1 MSGDAKYFQTTKKGE
16 IRELQDDLNSVNKD
30 KIKEAVKKVIAA
42 MTVGKD
48 VSMLFSDVIKS
59 MGTDNIELKKLVYL
73 YIINYAR
80 SQPEKAILVV
90 NMFQKDATNHPNP
103 LVRAL
108 AIRTMG
114 CIRVDRITEYLCEPL
129 NVALKDQ
136 DPYVRKT
143 AAICVAKLYDIN
155 NELVEDR
162 GFIDSLREMLSD
174 VNPMVVANAVAAL
187 TEICEASGIDYFK
200 IDSNTLSKLLT
211 ALNECTEWGR
221 VFILD
226 ALSKF
231 NAKGSQARDICDR
244 VVPQLAHANSAVV
257 MAAVKVVVKFLDIL
271 PKKEDVEKYC
281 KKLAPP
287 LVTLLSSPPEIQY
300 VALRNID
307 LIVQKYPRILQNDI
321 RIFFVKFNDAVYVK
335 MQKLQILIK
344 LTSRKNI
351 DQVLLEFKEYAQEVD
366 IDFVRRAVRAIG
378 RVAIK
383 LDCAAEKCV
392 QVLSELVKT
401 RVNYVVQESV
411 IVIKDIFRRYP
422 RKYEKIIVTLCDNLD
437 SLNEPEAKASMIW
450 IIGEYAERIVDAG
463 DRLEH
468 FIDSFEEEGSLVQLQ
483 LLTATVKLFL
493 KKPDKAKSLVQKV
506 LNLATESSDNPDL
519 RDRGYV
525 YWRLLSTDPTAARKV
540 VLAER
545 PVISSETFSLPE
557 DYLSVLMENLS
568 SLASVYH
575 RPPEEF
581 VRGSRKVVFMPYEE
595 EDAEEEE
602 DSDDESESDSDDDK
616 AKKKKGRK
624 DVKKGKK
631 STKKGKSSEDEEESD
646 EEDEEDSEEES
657 DDDDRRKKKKKAQL
671 TPQQPA
677 AAAAVQP
684 PQQQQSAPVVDL
696 MGMGDLL
703 GITSSNPTPAQPQ
716 PVSATAG
723 GGGGL
728 DDLFGSFGVEPAA
741 QQPAAS
747 SVPMTMVFDAN
758 KGQGLEM
765 SIGFDRVNG
774 TPTMVVQCSNKSGD
788 GITRIDIKFNKNY
801 LGIQPAQTLPL
812 QGAINPGQ
820 SQTVNL
826 GLLLNTDPMPKNPL
840 DLTVQMAARS
850 IRTGGGKPP
859 VTMFAVQIPAR
870 IFFDSANANTLSDR
884 NAFLAQWRSIDASLD
899 QSQTVKQCKN
909 TSTEAVKQIFVKN
922 GCSFVADRSI
932 QGKGVSLYFA
942 STLKSVAVLLE
953 ISIAN
958 NGAVPSG
965 GKVAE

>member
-114 CIRVDRITEYLCEPL
+114 CIRVDRITEYLCDPL
-129 NVALKDQ
+129 NIALKDQ

-155 NELVEDR
+155 NELVEER
-162 GFIDSLREMLSD
+162 GFIDLLREMLSD

-200 IDSNTLSKLLT
+200 IDNNTLSKLLT

-231 NAKGSQARDICDR
+231 NAKGNQARDICDR

-271 PKKEDVEKYC
+271 PKKDDVEKYC

-351 DQVLLEFKEYAQEVD
+351 DQVLMEFKEYAQEVD
-366 IDFVRRAVRAIG
+366 IDFVRRSVRAIG

-392 QVLSELVKT
+392 QVLSDLVKT

-422 RKYEKIIVTLCDNLD
+422 RKYEKIIVTLCDNLE

-468 FIDSFEEEGSLVQLQ
+468 FIDSFEEEGAMVQLQ
-483 LLTATVKLFL
+483 LLTSTVKLFL
-493 KKPDKAKSLVQKV
+493 KKPDKAKGLVQKV
-506 LNLATESSDNPDL
+506 LNLATEASDNPDL

-545 PVISSETFSLPE
+545 PVISSETFSLPQ
-557 DYLSVLMENLS
+557 DYLTQLLENLS
-568 SLASVYH
+568 SLSSVYH
-575 RPPEEF
+575 RPPDEF
-581 VRGSRKVVFMPYEE
+581 VRGSRKVIFMPYEE
-595 EDAEEEE
+595 QDDDN
-602 DSDDESESDSDDDK
+602 DSD
-616 AKKKKGRK
+616 G
-624 DVKKGKK
+624 
-631 STKKGKSSEDEEESD
+631 SSSDEESSD
-646 EEDEEDSEEES
+646 EDEEDGSSDEDSSEE
-657 DDDDRRKKKKKAQL
+657 DNKKKKRKGGGKSKPQKKE
-671 TPQQPA
+671 TPQQQPA
-677 AAAAVQP
+677 
-684 PQQQQSAPVVDL
+684 PQQQQQQQQPQQQPDL
-696 MGMGDLL
+696 LGDLL
-703 GITSSNPTPAQPQ
+703 GMGPTNPAPAQQ
-716 PVSATAG
+716 TSGGGG

-728 DDLFGSFGVEPAA
+728 DDFFGDFGGNDGGSS
-741 QQPAAS
+741 QQYNGPPLTIA
-747 SVPMTMVFDAN
+747 FDSN

-765 SIGFDRVNG
+765 SLGFQRKGNK
-774 TPTMVVQCSNKSGD
+774 PIMIVQCANRGND
-788 GITRIDIKFNKNY
+788 TVTRVDIKFNKNY
-801 LGIQPAQTLPL
+801 LGIQPTQTVPL
-812 QGAINPGQ
+812 NGNVGPGQ
-820 SQTVNL
+820 TQTVDL
-826 GLLLNTDPMPKNPL
+826 ELQLSQEPTPKNPL

-850 IRTGGGKPP
+850 MRVNAAKPP
-859 VTMFAVQIPAR
+859 VTMFAVQIPAE
-870 IFFDSANANTLSDR
+870 IFFDNTNSATLTER
-884 NAFLAQWRSIDASLD
+884 NAFLGEWRSIPNTDD
-899 QSQTVKQCKN
+899 QSQTIKQCKN
-909 TSTEAVKQIFVKN
+909 TDSTVVKGLFSN
-922 GCSFVADRSI
+922 ASCSFVADRQI
-932 QGKGVSLYFA
+932 PNRGVSLYFA
-942 STLKSVAVLLE
+942 STIRNVAVLLE
-953 ISIAN
+953 TSLAN
-958 NGAVPSG
+958 NGACRVVVKS
-965 GKVAE
+965 KNKYISYVACQTAIKLVNQ

>member
-1 MSGDAKYFQTTKKGE
+1 
-16 IRELQDDLNSVNKD
+16 
-30 KIKEAVKKVIAA
+30 
-42 MTVGKD
+42 
-48 VSMLFSDVIKS
+48 MLFSDVIKS

-114 CIRVDRITEYLCEPL
+114 CIRVDRITEYLCDPL
-129 NVALKDQ
+129 NIALKDQ

-155 NELVEDR
+155 NELVEER
-162 GFIDSLREMLSD
+162 GFIDLLREMLSD

-187 TEICEASGIDYFK
+187 TEICEASGMDYFK
-200 IDSNTLSKLLT
+200 IDGNTLSKLLT

-226 ALSKF
+226 ALSHF
-231 NAKGSQARDICDR
+231 SAKGNQARDICDR

-271 PKKEDVEKYC
+271 TKKEDVERYC

-351 DQVLLEFKEYAQEVD
+351 DQVLMEFKEYAQEVD

-392 QVLSELVKT
+392 AVLSDLVKT

-422 RKYEKIIVTLCDNLD
+422 RKYEKIIVTLCDNLE

-450 IIGEYAERIVDAG
+450 IIGEYAERIVDAA

-468 FIDSFEEEGSLVQLQ
+468 FIDSFEEEGAVVQLQ
-483 LLTATVKLFL
+483 LLTSTVKLFL
-493 KKPDKAKSLVQKV
+493 KKPDKAKGLVQNV

-545 PVISSETFSLPE
+545 PVISAETFSLPP
-557 DYLSVLMENLS
+557 DYLSVLLENLS
-568 SLASVYH
+568 SLSSVYH
-575 RPPEEF
+575 RPPDEF
-581 VRGSRKVVFMPYEE
+581 VRGSRSVVFMPYEE
-595 EDAEEEE
+595 AEDGGTDTE
-602 DSDDESESDSDDDK
+602 DSSSDSEENGSDSEEGGSDKDGDES
-616 AKKKKGRK
+616 
-624 DVKKGKK
+624 
-631 STKKGKSSEDEEESD
+631 SS
-646 EEDEEDSEEES
+646 EES
-657 DDDDRRKKKKKAQL
+657 DDSDDRGKSKKKKSSKSNRSSPRKQQMEMQPP
-671 TPQQPA
+671 PQQPQP
-677 AAAAVQP
+677 AAVVQQPQPTGDLLDDILNMGISSTPQQP
-684 PQQQQSAPVVDL
+684 PQQQQQQNQ
-696 MGMGDLL
+696 M
-703 GITSSNPTPAQPQ
+703 TSG
-716 PVSATAG
+716 G

-728 DDLFGSFGVEPAA
+728 DLFDFDD
-741 QQPAAS
+741 
-747 SVPMTMVFDAN
+747 VPSTSNNNGGYNGPPLSMAFDSN

-765 SIGFDRVNG
+765 SLGFKQENG
-774 TPTMVVQCSNKSGD
+774 SPMMVVQAVNRSNNAIS
-788 GITRIDIKFNKNY
+788 RIDIKFNKNY
-801 LGIQPAQTLPL
+801 LGIQPTSTVPL
-812 QGAINPGQ
+812 NGQINPGQ
-820 SQTVNL
+820 TQTVSL
-826 GLLLNTDPMPKNPL
+826 PLQLSTPPTPKNPL

-850 IRTGGGKPP
+850 IRANTAKPP
-859 VTMFAVQIPAR
+859 VTMFAVQIPAE
-870 IFFDSANANTLSDR
+870 IFFDSNNPNTLSDR
-884 NAFLAQWRSIDASLD
+884 GAFLAEWRAITED
-899 QSQTVKQCKN
+899 QSQTIKQCKN
-909 TSTEAVKQIFVKN
+909 TDTETVKGIFTGN
-922 GCSFVADRSI
+922 SCGFVADRQI
-932 QGKGVSLYFA
+932 PNRGVSLYFA
-942 STLKSVAVLLE
+942 STIKSVAMLLE
-953 ISIAN
+953 ISLAN
-958 NGAVPSG
+958 NGACRVVVKSRD
-965 GKVAE
+965 KYLSFVACQTALKLVNV

>member
-114 CIRVDRITEYLCEPL
+114 CIRVDRITEYLCDPL
-129 NVALKDQ
+129 NIALKDQ

-155 NELVEDR
+155 NELVEER

-200 IDSNTLSKLLT
+200 IDNNTLSKLLT

-231 NAKGSQARDICDR
+231 AAKGNQARDICDR

-271 PKKEDVEKYC
+271 PKSEDVEKYC

-344 LTSRKNI
+344 LTTRKNI
-351 DQVLLEFKEYAQEVD
+351 DQVLMEFKEYAQEVD

-383 LDCAAEKCV
+383 LDVAAEKCV
-392 QVLSELVKT
+392 QVLSDLVKT

-463 DRLEH
+463 ERLEH
-468 FIDSFEEEGSLVQLQ
+468 FIDSFQEEGSMVQLQ

-493 KKPDKAKSLVQKV
+493 KKPDKSKGLVQKV

-545 PVISSETFSLPE
+545 PVISSETFSLPQ
-557 DYLSVLMENLS
+557 DYLTTLLDNLS

-595 EDAEEEE
+595 QNESEEESGDSDESDSEEEE
-602 DSDDESESDSDDDK
+602 SESEESDEDNK
-616 AKKKKGRK
+616 KKKKKG
-624 DVKKGKK
+624 KKGAKASKK
-631 STKKGKSSEDEEESD
+631 DN
-646 EEDEEDSEEES
+646 
-657 DDDDRRKKKKKAQL
+657 KKAAKLPSPEPQQV
-671 TPQQPA
+671 TPQQP
-677 AAAAVQP
+677 VQAQP
-684 PQQQQSAPVVDL
+684 VQAEPVVDL
-696 MGMGDLL
+696 LGFMGA
-703 GITSSNPTPAQPQ
+703 SNPSPPQ
-716 PVSATAG
+716 QTQTAGG

-728 DDLFGSFGVEPAA
+728 DDLFGSFGADPVPQKPAYNG
-741 QQPAAS
+741 P
-747 SVPMTMVFDAN
+747 PLNLVFDAS

-765 SIGFDRVNG
+765 SVGFQRMNNV
-774 TPTMVVQCSNKSGD
+774 PTMVVQCANKSGD
-788 GITRIDIKFNKNY
+788 TISRIDIKFNKNY
-801 LGIQPAQTLPL
+801 LGIQPSQTLPL
-812 QGAINPGQ
+812 AGNIGPGQ
-820 SQTVNL
+820 TQVVNL
-826 GLLLNTDPMPKNPL
+826 GLQLSQEPTPKNPL

-850 IRTGGGKPP
+850 IRSGGGKPP
-859 VTMFAVQIPAR
+859 VSMFAVQIPAE
-870 IFFDSANANTLSDR
+870 IFLDNNHAQALTER
-884 NAFLAQWRSIDASLD
+884 NAFLAQWRAIPSSDD

-909 TSTEAVKQIFVKN
+909 NDVDLVKGIFSRN
-922 GCSFVADRSI
+922 GCSFVADRTI

-942 STLKSVAVLLE
+942 STLRNVPVLLE
-953 ISIAN
+953 VSVAN
-958 NGAVPSG
+958 NGACRVVVKSTNSYLSNVTCQTAI
-965 GKVAE
+965 KLVNE

>member
-1 MSGDAKYFQTTKKGE
+1 
-16 IRELQDDLNSVNKD
+16 
-30 KIKEAVKKVIAA
+30 
-42 MTVGKD
+42 
-48 VSMLFSDVIKS
+48 MLFSDVIKS

-114 CIRVDRITEYLCEPL
+114 CIRVDRITEYLCDPL
-129 NVALKDQ
+129 NIALKDQ

-155 NELVEDR
+155 NELVEER

-187 TEICEASGIDYFK
+187 TEICEASGEDYFK
-200 IDSNTLSKLLT
+200 IDNNTLSKLLT

-231 NAKGSQARDICDR
+231 EAKGKGGQARDICDR

-257 MAAVKVVVKFLDIL
+257 MAAVKVVVKLLDIL

-351 DQVLLEFKEYAQEVD
+351 EQVLMEFKEYAQEVD

-392 QVLSELVKT
+392 AVLSDLVKT

-422 RKYEKIIVTLCDNLD
+422 RKYEKIIVTLCDNLE

-468 FIDSFEEEGSLVQLQ
+468 FLDSFEEEGAMVQLQ
-483 LLTATVKLFL
+483 LLTSTVKLFL
-493 KKPDKAKSLVQKV
+493 KKPDKAKALVQKV

-545 PVISSETFSLPE
+545 PVISAETFSLPQE
-557 DYLSVLMENLS
+557 YLTLLLANLS

-581 VRGSRKVVFMPYEE
+581 VRGANNVVFHPYEE
-595 EDAEEEE
+595 EQPGSSDESGSEE
-602 DSDDESESDSDDDK
+602 DSSDEDSSDEASDSD
-616 AKKKKGRK
+616 
-624 DVKKGKK
+624 
-631 STKKGKSSEDEEESD
+631 SSEDNK
-646 EEDEEDSEEES
+646 
-657 DDDDRRKKKKKAQL
+657 RKKKKDKKSSKKSPKKKS
-671 TPQQPA
+671 PQQAPVQSA
-677 AAAAVQP
+677 PAVQQPP
-684 PQQQQSAPVVDL
+684 PQQQQPAQD
-696 MGMGDLL
+696 DLL
-703 GITSSNPTPAQPQ
+703 GGLFGAPTQPSQPAQPQ
-716 PVSATAG
+716 QTVG
-723 GGGGL
+723 GGGG
-728 DDLFGSFGVEPAA
+728 DLFDDMFGGPSPV
-741 QQPAAS
+741 QQPQTP
-747 SVPMTMVFDAN
+747 SVPMTQVVDAQ
-758 KGQGLEM
+758 KGQGL
-765 SIGFDRVNG
+765 SISVGFVHENGPQMVLQLSNQSQNAVIRV
-774 TPTMVVQCSNKSGD
+774 
-788 GITRIDIKFNKNY
+788 DIKFNKNY
-801 LGIQPAQTLPL
+801 LGINPAATVPL
-812 QGAINPGQ
+812 QGNIGPGQ
-820 SQTVNL
+820 SQTVRL
-826 GLLLNTDPMPKNPL
+826 GLMLSGEPQMKRPL
-840 DLTVQMAARS
+840 DAAALTVQMAARS
-850 IRTGGGKPP
+850 MRQGVAKAP
-859 VTMFAVQIPAR
+859 VAMFAVVVPAEV
-870 IFFDSANANTLSDR
+870 
-884 NAFLAQWRSIDASLD
+884 FLDDKNPAALTDKAQWLGQWRAIAASED
-899 QSQTVKQCKN
+899 QSQTLKQCKN
-909 TSTEAVKQIFVKN
+909 ADQGSLKAIFERSQ
-922 GCSFVADRSI
+922 CTWIADRQI
-932 QGKGVSLYFA
+932 QGRGVSLYFA
-942 STLKSVAVLLE
+942 STLKGVAMLLE
-953 ISIAN
+953 VSLAN
-958 NGAVPSG
+958 NGACRVVVKSQN
-965 GKVAE
+965 KYLSYVTCQAAIKLANS

>member
-1 MSGDAKYFQTTKKGE
+1 
-16 IRELQDDLNSVNKD
+16 
-30 KIKEAVKKVIAA
+30 
-42 MTVGKD
+42 
-48 VSMLFSDVIKS
+48 MLFSDVIKS

-114 CIRVDRITEYLCEPL
+114 CIRVDRITEHLCDPL
-129 NVALKDQ
+129 AITLKDQ

-155 NELVEDR
+155 NELVEER

-200 IDSNTLSKLLT
+200 IDNNTLSKLLT

-231 NAKGSQARDICDR
+231 AAKGSQARDICDR

-271 PKKEDVEKYC
+271 TKKEDVEKYC

-287 LVTLLSSPPEIQY
+287 LVTLLSSPLEIQY

-344 LTSRKNI
+344 LTSRRNL
-351 DQVLLEFKEYAQEVD
+351 DQVLMEFKEYAQEVD

-383 LDCAAEKCV
+383 LDAAAEKCV
-392 QVLSELVKT
+392 QVLSDLVKT

-422 RKYEKIIVTLCDNLD
+422 RKYEKIIVTLCDNLE

-468 FIDSFEEEGSLVQLQ
+468 FIDSFEEEGAMVQLQ
-483 LLTATVKLFL
+483 LLTSTVKLFL
-493 KKPDKAKSLVQKV
+493 KKPDKAKGLVQKV

-545 PVISSETFSLPE
+545 PIISAETFALPQ
-557 DYLSVLMENLS
+557 DYLSQLLENLS
-568 SLASVYH
+568 SLSSVYH
-575 RPPEEF
+575 HPPEEF
-581 VRGSRKVVFMPYEE
+581 VRGSRKVVFMPCEVESEE
-595 EDAEEEE
+595 GSS
-602 DSDDESESDSDDDK
+602 SDDESGSDSDKEESEEESEEEESESESEEKPKKKSKNAK
-616 AKKKKGRK
+616 AKKKE
-624 DVKKGKK
+624 K
-631 STKKGKSSEDEEESD
+631 SPQPQVSAPKVTK
-646 EEDEEDSEEES
+646 
-657 DDDDRRKKKKKAQL
+657 
-671 TPQQPA
+671 QPE
-677 AAAAVQP
+677 
-684 PQQQQSAPVVDL
+684 PVVDL
-696 MGMGDLL
+696 MGDLL
-703 GITSSNPTPAQPQ
+703 GMGSTPSQPAQSQ
-716 PVSATAG
+716 ATSG
-723 GGGGL
+723 GGGGGGM
-728 DDLFGSFGVEPAA
+728 DLFDDMFGGSSSAP
-741 QQPAAS
+741 QQNAYNGP
-747 SVPMTMVFDAN
+747 PMTVAFDSQ

-765 SIGFDRVNG
+765 SVAFERN
-774 TPTMVVQCSNKSGD
+774 TMIIKVDNKSNGD
-788 GITRIDIKFNKNY
+788 ISRIDIKFNKNY
-801 LGIQPAQTLPL
+801 LGIQPQGSVPL
-812 QGAINPGQ
+812 SGNVGPGQ
-820 SQTVNL
+820 SQTVKL
-826 GLLLNTDPMPKNPL
+826 PLQLSQEPTPKQPL
-840 DLTVQMAARS
+840 DLTVQMAARTMNS
-850 IRTGGGKPP
+850 SLPKPP
-859 VTMFAVQIPAR
+859 VTMFMVQIPAE
-870 IFFDSANANTLSDR
+870 IFLDNQNANTLTDR
-884 NAFLAQWRSIDASLD
+884 SAFLTEWRAIPSSED
-899 QSQTVKQCKN
+899 QSQTIKQCKN
-909 TSTEAVKQIFVKN
+909 TDTNVVKDIFMKN
-922 GCSFVADRSI
+922 GCSFIADRQI
-932 QGKGVSLYFA
+932 PNRGVSLYFA
-942 STLKSVAVLLE
+942 STLRGVAVLLE
-953 ISIAN
+953 VSLAN
-958 NGAVPSG
+958 NGACRMVVKSKNKYLSYIACQTG
-965 GKVAE
+965 VKLVNS

>member
-1 MSGDAKYFQTTKKGE
+1 
-16 IRELQDDLNSVNKD
+16 
-30 KIKEAVKKVIAA
+30 
-42 MTVGKD
+42 
-48 VSMLFSDVIKS
+48 MLFSDVIKS

-114 CIRVDRITEYLCEPL
+114 CIRVDRITEYLCDPL
-129 NVALKDQ
+129 NIALKDQ

-155 NELVEDR
+155 NELVEER

-200 IDSNTLSKLLT
+200 IDNNTLSKLLT

-231 NAKGSQARDICDR
+231 SAKPQQACDICDR

-271 PKKEDVEKYC
+271 PKKEDVDKHC

-344 LTSRKNI
+344 LTSPKNI
-351 DQVLLEFKEYAQEVD
+351 DQVLMEFKEYAQEVD

-383 LDCAAEKCV
+383 LDVAAEKCV
-392 QVLSELVKT
+392 QVLSDLVKT

-422 RKYEKIIVTLCDNLD
+422 RKYEKIIVTLCDNLE

-468 FIDSFEEEGSLVQLQ
+468 FIDSFEEEGAMVQLQ
-483 LLTATVKLFL
+483 LLTSTVKLFL
-493 KKPDKAKSLVQKV
+493 KKPDKAKGLVQKV

-545 PVISSETFSLPE
+545 PVISAETFSLPP
-557 DYLSVLMENLS
+557 DYLSILLENLS
-568 SLASVYH
+568 SLSSVYH
-575 RPPEEF
+575 RPPDEF
-581 VRGSRKVVFMPYEE
+581 VRGSRSVTFMPYQEAA
-595 EDAEEEE
+595 DN
-602 DSDDESESDSDDDK
+602 DDDSDSDDSD
-616 AKKKKGRK
+616 G
-624 DVKKGKK
+624 D
-631 STKKGKSSEDEEESD
+631 SS
-646 EEDEEDSEEES
+646 S
-657 DDDDRRKKKKKAQL
+657 DDGSASDGDDGDGSNSNDEDDGDGDSDDSDSSSSGGGNGKRKKRKKKTSSKAERASSRKSPVVEQQNQRQEQQQRQQPADDL
-671 TPQQPA
+671 LGDILGMGLSSTPQQA
-677 AAAAVQP
+677 A
-684 PQQQQSAPVVDL
+684 PQQ
-696 MGMGDLL
+696 
-703 GITSSNPTPAQPQ
+703 
-716 PVSATAG
+716 TASG
-723 GGGGL
+723 GGGGGGVFVAQFAAAHDGIL
-728 DDLFGSFGVEPAA
+728 RRKGSRPG
-741 QQPAAS
+741 
-747 SVPMTMVFDAN
+747 N
-758 KGQGLEM
+758 
-765 SIGFDRVNG
+765 
-774 TPTMVVQCSNKSGD
+774 VVGISAREWLSGD
-788 GITRIDIKFNKNY
+788 GGSSGEPIECRRFSNRHQIQQKLPRHPADGDGAAQRANRSGTDSDRQPPAPIKS
-801 LGIQPAQTLPL
+801 AADTEE
-812 QGAINPGQ
+812 
-820 SQTVNL
+820 
-826 GLLLNTDPMPKNPL
+826 
-840 DLTVQMAARS
+840 AARS
-850 IRTGGGKPP
+850 HGANGGAFREDKHCQTAGDH
-859 VTMFAVQIPAR
+859 VRGA
-870 IFFDSANANTLSDR
+870 DSRR
-884 NAFLAQWRSIDASLD
+884 N
-899 QSQTVKQCKN
+899 
-909 TSTEAVKQIFVKN
+909 
-922 GCSFVADRSI
+922 
-932 QGKGVSLYFA
+932 
-942 STLKSVAVLLE
+942 LL
-953 ISIAN
+953 
-958 NGAVPSG
+958 
-965 GKVAE
+965 

>member
-1 MSGDAKYFQTTKKGE
+1 
-16 IRELQDDLNSVNKD
+16 
-30 KIKEAVKKVIAA
+30 
-42 MTVGKD
+42 
-48 VSMLFSDVIKS
+48 MLFSDVIKS

-114 CIRVDRITEYLCEPL
+114 CIRVDRITEHLCDPL
-129 NVALKDQ
+129 AITLKDQ

-155 NELVEDR
+155 NELVEER

-187 TEICEASGIDYFK
+187 TEICEASGMDYFK
-200 IDSNTLSKLLT
+200 IDGNTLSKLLT

-226 ALSKF
+226 ALSRF
-231 NAKGSQARDICDR
+231 QAKGAQARDICDR

-271 PKKEDVEKYC
+271 TKKEDVERYC

-344 LTSRKNI
+344 LTSPKNI
-351 DQVLLEFKEYAQEVD
+351 DQVLMEFKEYAQEVD

-383 LDCAAEKCV
+383 LDVAAEKCV
-392 QVLSELVKT
+392 QVLSDLVKT

-422 RKYEKIIVTLCDNLD
+422 RKYEKIIVTLCDNLE

-450 IIGEYAERIVDAG
+450 IIGEYAERIIDAG

-468 FIDSFEEEGSLVQLQ
+468 FIDSFEEEGAMVQLQ
-483 LLTATVKLFL
+483 LLTSTVKLFL
-493 KKPDKAKSLVQKV
+493 KKPDQAKALVQKV

-545 PVISSETFSLPE
+545 PIISAETFSLPQ
-557 DYLSVLMENLS
+557 DYLSQLLENLS
-568 SLASVYH
+568 SLSSVYH

-581 VRGSRKVVFMPYEE
+581 VRGSRKVVFMPCEVEDESDGSSSDEDDDEE
-595 EDAEEEE
+595 SDKEDSDEESEEEE
-602 DSDDESESDSDDDK
+602 SESESEEK
-616 AKKKKGRK
+616 PKKKNKKKEAKKQEPIAAPKEKK
-624 DVKKGKK
+624 V
-631 STKKGKSSEDEEESD
+631 E
-646 EEDEEDSEEES
+646 
-657 DDDDRRKKKKKAQL
+657 
-671 TPQQPA
+671 
-677 AAAAVQP
+677 
-684 PQQQQSAPVVDL
+684 PVVDL
-696 MGMGDLL
+696 MGDLL
-703 GITSSNPTPAQPQ
+703 GMSMGSSSTAAPTQASQPTS
-716 PVSATAG
+716 G
-723 GGGGL
+723 GGGGGM
-728 DDLFGSFGVEPAA
+728 DLFDDMFGDSSASAA
-741 QQPAAS
+741 PQQNAYNGPPLVQA
-747 SVPMTMVFDAN
+747 FDSQ
-758 KGQGLEM
+758 KGQGMAM
-765 SIGFDRVNG
+765 SVAFERN
-774 TPTMVVQCSNKSGD
+774 TMIIKVDNKSNGD
-788 GITRIDIKFNKNY
+788 ISRIDIKFNKNY
-801 LGIQPAQTLPL
+801 LGIQPQGSVPL
-812 QGAINPGQ
+812 NGNVSAGQ
-820 SQTVNL
+820 SQTIKL
-826 GLLLNTDPMPKNPL
+826 TLQLTQEPTPKQPL
-840 DLTVQMAARS
+840 DLSVQMAARTMNS
-850 IRTGGGKPP
+850 SLPKPP
-859 VTMFAVQIPAR
+859 VTMFIVQIPAE
-870 IFFDSANANTLSDR
+870 IFFDNQNGNTLTDR
-884 NAFLAQWRSIDASLD
+884 TAFLSEWRAINNSED
-899 QSQTVKQCKN
+899 QSQTIKQCKN
-909 TSTEAVKQIFVKN
+909 TDVNVVKDIFLKN
-922 GCSFVADRSI
+922 GCSFIAERQI
-932 QGKGVSLYFA
+932 PNRGVSLYFA
-942 STLKSVAVLLE
+942 STLRGVAVLLE
-953 ISIAN
+953 VSLAN
-958 NGAVPSG
+958 NGACRMVVKSRN
-965 GKVAE
+965 KYLSYVTCQTAVKLVNS

>member
-1 MSGDAKYFQTTKKGE
+1 
-16 IRELQDDLNSVNKD
+16 
-30 KIKEAVKKVIAA
+30 
-42 MTVGKD
+42 
-48 VSMLFSDVIKS
+48 MLFSDVIKS

-114 CIRVDRITEYLCEPL
+114 CIRVDRITEYLCDPL
-129 NVALKDQ
+129 NIALKDQ

-155 NELVEDR
+155 SELVDER
-162 GFIDSLREMLSD
+162 GFIIMLREMLSD

-187 TEICEASGIDYFK
+187 TEICEASGEDHFK

-231 NAKGSQARDICDR
+231 EAKGKGGQARDICDR

-257 MAAVKVVVKFLDIL
+257 MAAVKVVVKLLDIL

-351 DQVLLEFKEYAQEVD
+351 DQVLMEFKEYAQEVD

-392 QVLSELVKT
+392 QVLSDLVKT

-422 RKYEKIIVTLCDNLD
+422 RKYEKIIVTLCDNLE

-468 FIDSFEEEGSLVQLQ
+468 FLDSFEEEGAMVQLQ
-483 LLTATVKLFL
+483 LLTSTVKLFL
-493 KKPDKAKSLVQKV
+493 KKPDKAKALVQKV

-545 PVISSETFSLPE
+545 PVISAETFSLPQE
-557 DYLSVLMENLS
+557 YLTLLLANLS
-568 SLASVYH
+568 SLASVHH

-581 VRGSRKVVFMPYEE
+581 VRGANNVVFHPYEE
-595 EDAEEEE
+595 EQPDTSSDNGDSSSSEE
-602 DSDDESESDSDDDK
+602 D
-616 AKKKKGRK
+616 
-624 DVKKGKK
+624 
-631 STKKGKSSEDEEESD
+631 ESD
-646 EEDEEDSEEES
+646 EDSSDEDSS
-657 DDDDRRKKKKKAQL
+657 DDNRKKKRKGKDKKSSKKSSPKKKPS
-671 TPQQPA
+671 PQQAP
-677 AAAAVQP
+677 VQP
-684 PQQQQSAPVVDL
+684 APVVQQQAQPV
-696 MGMGDLL
+696 DLL
-703 GITSSNPTPAQPQ
+703 GDMFGTSAPAQPAQ
-716 PVSATAG
+716 PVQQTSG
-723 GGGGL
+723 GGG
-728 DDLFGSFGVEPAA
+728 DLFDDMFGSGPS
-741 QQPAAS
+741 QPQPQTP
-747 SVPMTMVFDAN
+747 SVPVTQVVDAQ
-758 KGQGLEM
+758 KGQGLTI
-765 SIGFDRVNG
+765 SVGFVH
-774 TPTMVVQCSNKSGD
+774 
-788 GITRIDIKFNKNY
+788 
-801 LGIQPAQTLPL
+801 
-812 QGAINPGQ
+812 Q
-820 SQTVNL
+820 S
-826 GLLLNTDPMPKNPL
+826 D
-840 DLTVQMAARS
+840 
-850 IRTGGGKPP
+850 
-859 VTMFAVQIPAR
+859 
-870 IFFDSANANTLSDR
+870 
-884 NAFLAQWRSIDASLD
+884 
-899 QSQTVKQCKN
+899 
-909 TSTEAVKQIFVKN
+909 
-922 GCSFVADRSI
+922 
-932 QGKGVSLYFA
+932 
-942 STLKSVAVLLE
+942 
-953 ISIAN
+953 
-958 NGAVPSG
+958 
-965 GKVAE
+965 

>member
-16 IRELQDDLNSVNKD
+16 IRELQDDLNSVNKE

-114 CIRVDRITEYLCEPL
+114 CIRVDRITEYLCDPL
-129 NVALKDQ
+129 NIALKDQ

-155 NELVEDR
+155 NELVEER
-162 GFIDSLREMLSD
+162 GFIDLLREMLSD

-200 IDSNTLSKLLT
+200 IDNNTLSKLLT

-231 NAKGSQARDICDR
+231 NAKGNQARDICDR

-271 PKKEDVEKYC
+271 PKKEDVERYC

-287 LVTLLSSPPEIQY
+287 LVTLLSSPSEIQY

-351 DQVLLEFKEYAQEVD
+351 DQVLMEFKEYAQEVD

-392 QVLSELVKT
+392 QVLSDLVKT

-422 RKYEKIIVTLCDNLD
+422 RKYEKIIVTLCDNLE

-468 FIDSFEEEGSLVQLQ
+468 FIDSFEEEGSMVQLQ
-483 LLTATVKLFL
+483 LLTSTVKLFL
-493 KKPDKAKSLVQKV
+493 KKPDQAKKLVQKV

-545 PVISSETFSLPE
+545 PVISSETFSLPQ
-557 DYLSVLMENLS
+557 DYLTTLLENLS
-568 SLASVYH
+568 SLSSVYH
-575 RPPEEF
+575 RPPDEF

-595 EDAEEEE
+595 NDDGDSDGTSSSDEE
-602 DSDDESESDSDDDK
+602 DSDEDDEDDD
-616 AKKKKGRK
+616 
-624 DVKKGKK
+624 
-631 STKKGKSSEDEEESD
+631 E
-646 EEDEEDSEEES
+646 EEDSEEES
-657 DDDDRRKKKKKAQL
+657 SEESEEDRKNKKKKGKKGKIQTKRSVRACSSRNVSNN
-671 TPQQPA
+671 QQNFA
-677 AAAAVQP
+677 YHA
-684 PQQQQSAPVVDL
+684 SFD
-696 MGMGDLL
+696 M
-703 GITSSNPTPAQPQ
+703 SH
-716 PVSATAG
+716 
-723 GGGGL
+723 
-728 DDLFGSFGVEPAA
+728 DLFGS
-741 QQPAAS
+741 AS
-747 SVPMTMVFDAN
+747 SQSHGSSSTMDPFAALAGASNNYNNPFRQNSTNTSDDLLGDLFGGMSTGVPSNSNPFYESNVNDNPFRNDGYQQANILGKYVQKKKQVKLQPFVLPVPQPLIAYDKNGIKIVFRFIRCNEEN
-758 KGQGLEM
+758 KCRICAEFTNHNSVQVCDFAFKVAVPKYIKLQIKPADGTVLKPFARNKVKQSFQLLNAKYGQ
-765 SIGFDRVNG
+765 
-774 TPTMVVQCSNKSGD
+774 KSFV
-788 GITRIDIKFNKNY
+788 IKIQIMYKTN
-801 LGIQPAQTLPL
+801 GIQHKDVLQVDLP
-812 QGAINPGQ
+812 Q
-820 SQTVNL
+820 
-826 GLLLNTDPMPKNPL
+826 
-840 DLTVQMAARS
+840 
-850 IRTGGGKPP
+850 
-859 VTMFAVQIPAR
+859 
-870 IFFDSANANTLSDR
+870 
-884 NAFLAQWRSIDASLD
+884 
-899 QSQTVKQCKN
+899 
-909 TSTEAVKQIFVKN
+909 
-922 GCSFVADRSI
+922 
-932 QGKGVSLYFA
+932 
-942 STLKSVAVLLE
+942 
-953 ISIAN
+953 
-958 NGAVPSG
+958 
-965 GKVAE
+965 